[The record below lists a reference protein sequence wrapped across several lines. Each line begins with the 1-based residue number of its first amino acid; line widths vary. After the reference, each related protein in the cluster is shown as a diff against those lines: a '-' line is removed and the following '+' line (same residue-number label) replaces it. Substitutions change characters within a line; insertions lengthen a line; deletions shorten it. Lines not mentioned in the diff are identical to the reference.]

1 MVCLFRATLPP
12 FKLRIVLLLTC
23 PKAAAQVI
31 SNSGHDDM
39 IVRDN
44 APCQPHDITSLP
56 AGLTGPAFS
65 CSTTPDWTTM
75 AAD

>member
-1 MVCLFRATLPP
+1 MVCLFRAALPP
-12 FKLRIVLLLTC
+12 FKLRIVLLLTR

-44 APCQPHDITSLP
+44 APYQPHDITS
-56 AGLTGPAFS
+56 
-65 CSTTPDWTTM
+65 
-75 AAD
+75 